1 MSTHPQ
7 EESFSY
13 AANVAAQ
20 LLLSDDYITVPLPLA
35 NLLGLEK
42 AVLLKVVDAWCVSNQ
57 KRQSQ
62 SHFKHGHFWT
72 YGSYEEWAQKFP
84 FLGSPRH
91 LQRLFLSLEKDEL
104 LLSEVLSE
112 NKCDRRKWYRVNR
125 HKLGLLYLS
134 ALPQPQIP
142 KRVTDYS
149 HLGDEQKYTVPEV
162 DDGHP
167 VQTRTSK
174 SIVPK
179 VDNDSARSGL
189 SIVPEVDDDSAR
201 SGRSNTKTYYKDSTQ
216 RLNSTHSPFPPQL
229 EQQAG
234 VLQAEVLLREVES
247 EHCSSFPLEAQ
258 QSQSELLGEEAT
270 NHYRDQFFAPPAS
283 YEQSNAKLPTQTVPS
298 VAHTSDLN
306 QKASDYS
313 LQPDPVFTPNRFS
326 RNQTQLPKNIDGS
339 DRLPW
344 ETQHRGKFNPEFEK
358 WMARSLMQY
367 PAFSKL
373 MAGELQIKIRKHI
386 SAGKYDQKRRDELL
400 IEWEA
405 MQSGVD
411 VGEEAYGVTAKAVS
425 RRAKIRSALSN

>member
-13 AANVAAQ
+13 AANLAAQ

-104 LLSEVLSE
+104 LITEVLSD

-125 HKLGLLYLS
+125 HKLGLLHLS
-134 ALPQPQIP
+134 ALPQPQTP
-142 KRVTDYS
+142 ERVTS
-149 HLGDEQKYTVPEV
+149 HSRLGDEHKYIVPNL

-167 VQTRTSK
+167 ILARTSK
-174 SIVPK
+174 CIAPIL
-179 VDNDSARSGL
+179 DDGSAKSGL
-189 SIVPEVDDDSAR
+189 SIVPEVDGDSAR
-201 SGRSNTKTYYKDSTQ
+201 SGRSNTKIYYKDLTQ
-216 RLNSTHSPFPPQL
+216 RLNSTHSPLPPKL
-229 EQQAG
+229 EQQVG
-234 VLQAEVLLREVES
+234 VLQEDLLSDLES
-247 EHCSSFPLEAQ
+247 EHCSSCPLEAQ
-258 QSQSELLGEEAT
+258 QPHLELLGEEAT
-270 NHYRDQFFAPPAS
+270 NHRGDKFSAPSAS
-283 YEQSNAKLPTQTVPS
+283 HKNSNAEPPTQAAPS
-298 VAHTSDLN
+298 VAHTSN
-306 QKASDYS
+306 SSEKATVYS
-313 LQPDPVFTPNRFS
+313 LQPHPVSTPNRFH

-344 ETQHRGKFNPEFEK
+344 ETQHRGKFDPEFEK

-373 MAGELQIKIRKHI
+373 MAGELQIKVRKHI
-386 SAGKYDQKRRDELL
+386 SAGKYDLKRRDELL

-405 MQSGVD
+405 MQSAPQAA
-411 VGEEAYGVTAKAVS
+411 EETYGTTASSVS
-425 RRAKIRSALSN
+425 RRAKIRSALSS